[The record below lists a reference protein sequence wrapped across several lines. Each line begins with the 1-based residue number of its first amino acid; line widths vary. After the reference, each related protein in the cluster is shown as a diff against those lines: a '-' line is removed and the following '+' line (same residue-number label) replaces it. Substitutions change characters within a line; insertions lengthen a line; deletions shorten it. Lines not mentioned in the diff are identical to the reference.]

1 MLDWFI
7 WDQKKKKNKQML
19 YLLKSTKEKN
29 IEIIRMEQPLH

>member
-7 WDQKKKKNKQML
+7 WDQKKKKKEML